1 MCSSDLEY
9 CDLIDDVDP
18 NLTLEGLRLIYEN
31 NRESFEN
38 RKLDM
43 NNSVI
48 EVTEEGAWQENK

>member
-1 MCSSDLEY
+1 MMAEY

-31 NRESFEN
+31 NREAFEN

-48 EVTEEGAWQENK
+48 EVTEEGTWQENK

>member
-1 MCSSDLEY
+1 MKVVTFNIRRD
-9 CDLIDDVDP
+9 CDGGTIQA
-18 NLTLEGLRLIYEN
+18 
-31 NRESFEN
+31 FEN